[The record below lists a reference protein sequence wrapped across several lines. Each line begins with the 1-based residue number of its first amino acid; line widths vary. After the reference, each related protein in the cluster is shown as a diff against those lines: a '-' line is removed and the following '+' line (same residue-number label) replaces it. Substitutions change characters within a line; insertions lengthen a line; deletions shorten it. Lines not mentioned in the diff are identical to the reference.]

1 MPENS
6 ENKKKKKNEIENP
19 QQKKIRFF
27 QHFQTEK
34 QK

>member
-6 ENKKKKKNEIENP
+6 ENKKKNEIENP